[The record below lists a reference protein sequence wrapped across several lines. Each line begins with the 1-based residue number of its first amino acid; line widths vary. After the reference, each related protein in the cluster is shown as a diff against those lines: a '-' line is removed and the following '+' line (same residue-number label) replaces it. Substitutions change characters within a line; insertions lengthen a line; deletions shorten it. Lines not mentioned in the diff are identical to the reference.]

1 MATLPRDCADERKK
15 EKALTSIAPE
25 QRSIAAQADAY

>member
-15 EKALTSIAPE
+15 EMALTSIALE